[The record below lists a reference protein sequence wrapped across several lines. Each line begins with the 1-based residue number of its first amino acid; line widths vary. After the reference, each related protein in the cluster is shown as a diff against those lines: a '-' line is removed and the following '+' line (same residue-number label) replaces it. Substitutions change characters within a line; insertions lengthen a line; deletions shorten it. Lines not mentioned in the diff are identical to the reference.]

1 MSDLFSLLPLGPKQ
15 IDQAYPIVQSILPDL
30 DVNVWREFAE
40 QVGARPEDQ
49 AGIITVQNQGYI
61 HGLFSYAVEP
71 HLIHD
76 RLLLIDNFFVL
87 DLFNP
92 GAVAEALLDAVDKL
106 AARLGCR
113 GIHTALPKPV
123 EEIAEPQDWI
133 LHRFRAY
140 GHVIENITL
149 CKEFPKAEPT
159 EPAQPGSGGTSQGGA
174 RVVTMA
180 QRRER
185 CRFRM

>member
-15 IDQAYPIVQSILPDL
+15 IDQAYPIVQSIMPDL

-71 HLIHD
+71 HLIHE

-92 GAVAEALLDAVDKL
+92 GAVANALIDAIDGL
-106 AARLGCR
+106 AARLCCR
-113 GIHTALPKPV
+113 AIQTALPKPAS
-123 EEIAEPQDWI
+123 EAAAPQDWV
-133 LHRFRAY
+133 LDHFRRR
-140 GHVIENITL
+140 GHVLENMTL
-149 CKEFPKAEPT
+149 CKELPKSAASRNRHPGNGG
-159 EPAQPGSGGTSQGGA
+159 ADQGSGS
-174 RVVTMA
+174 VVTMA
-180 QRRER
+180 HRRER
-185 CRFRM
+185 CRFSL